1 MSYRNVSAFC
11 SRSLSGLAI
20 LAVLSFGALAS
31 GTPSVATDARV
42 YTNPKPVAAFN
53 LQDADGKV
61 FSQRQLSGKWS
72 LILLGFTHCPD
83 ICPFTLQN
91 LAHVKREMSSRV
103 SPARLPRI
111 VFVGV
116 DPDRDRPVLGD
127 YVRHFDEDI
136 VGVTGQWPEIKK
148 LVESLDGFVRIDGKD
163 RDPNAYDVR
172 HSAVISLVSPEGKLV
187 AGINPPLQPKQ
198 ASIFI
203 AETMLHHVRQQAR
216 EKRE

>member
-1 MSYRNVSAFC
+1 MLNLKPSAMLF
-11 SRSLSGLAI
+11 RGLALLMI
-20 LAVLSFGALAS
+20 LSTFTFGVLAT
-31 GTPSVATDARV
+31 GTPSVATDAKV
-42 YTNPKPVAAFN
+42 YVNPRPVVAFN
-53 LQDADGKV
+53 LQDANGKV
-61 FSQRQLSGKWS
+61 FTKQQLTGKWS

-91 LAHVKREMSSRV
+91 LAHVRREMSTRV
-103 SPARLPRI
+103 SPARLPQI

-127 YVRHFDEDI
+127 YVRYFDDSI
-136 VGVTGQWPEIKK
+136 VGITGQWPEIKK
-148 LVESLDGFVRIDGKD
+148 LVEGLDGFVRINGKE
-163 RDPNAYDVR
+163 RDANAYDVR

-203 AETMLHHVRQQAR
+203 TETMLHHSRQQA
-216 EKRE
+216 KKK

>member
-1 MSYRNVSAFC
+1 MSYRSMVAFC

-20 LAVLSFGALAS
+20 MAVLSFAAVAS
-31 GTPSVATDARV
+31 GTPSVATDANV
-42 YTNPKPVAAFN
+42 YTKPKPVVAFN
-53 LQDADGKV
+53 LHDADGNV
-61 FSQRQLSGKWS
+61 FSQKQLNGKWS

-91 LAHVKREMSSRV
+91 LAHVKREMSTRV
-103 SPARLPRI
+103 SPARLPQI
-111 VFVGV
+111 IFVGV
-116 DPDRDRPVLGD
+116 DPDRDRSVLGD

-136 VGVTGQWPEIKK
+136 VGITGQWPEIKK
-148 LVESLDGFVRIDGKD
+148 LVEGLDGFVQINGKD

-203 AETMLHHVRQQAR
+203 AETMLHHVRQQAKK
-216 EKRE
+216 E